1 MVFNRKEHENEI
13 IKRLAEYLSQNPG
26 FLNKVCF
33 LLTKEEAYFQKNF
46 PFFLLSFKKFALLNC
61 ARHEFLFPLAE
72 SLLEPLISAKVS
84 EDTIIEALT
93 GYLNDKPELI
103 NQLAILLVTKEAHWR
118 KEYLNF
124 PKFYIAFGKFSLLN
138 CAKYKFLDPF
148 ANSFCDVR
156 YTMEFIERLLRSL
169 KGRILDSPIPLGKWQ
184 VDSLKTGILNQLSV
198 ATHIGRQRIQDVF
211 SGREEYFLQK
221 FSEGELAFFNN
232 CLKIF
237 MSQS

>member
-1 MVFNRKEHENEI
+1 MIFNGEEHENVI
-13 IKRLAEYLSQNPG
+13 IERLAEYLSQNPG

-46 PFFLLSFKKFALLNC
+46 PFFLLSFKKFALLHC
-61 ARHEFLFPLAE
+61 ADYEFLFPLAK
-72 SLLEPLISAKVS
+72 SLIEPLLNAK
-84 EDTIIEALT
+84 ENEEAIIDSLT
-93 GYLNDKPELI
+93 GYLSKPELI
-103 NQLAILLVTKEAHWR
+103 KQLSILIEKNEAQWR

-138 CAKYKFLDPF
+138 CANYKFLDPF

-221 FSEGELAFFNN
+221 FSEGELAFFQN
-232 CLKIF
+232 CLELF